1 MYRIRSLRITN
12 STKFLSL
19 VLMVTALA
27 GAAAGDEPADSRVTV
42 RESDKVK
49 KQEFPWGWI
58 RWQINAEVDPQAEMT
73 LGVVYIKPHQVNP
86 LHLHPNSAEYLHVTA
101 GSCEHL
107 VGKTW
112 VTLKAGDTVRIPAG
126 IPHRARTTD
135 QSCQAVIVYNTGTRQ
150 MVEVK
155 EGKAD

>member
-1 MYRIRSLRITN
+1 MNRPRSLSSSN
-12 STKFLSL
+12 STGLLVFLL
-19 VLMVTALA
+19 TLA
-27 GAAAGDEPADSRVTV
+27 AFAGRVMADEPDDTKVTL
-42 RESDKVK
+42 RESEKVK

-73 LGVVYIKPHQVNP
+73 LGVVYIKPHQENP
-86 LHLHPNSAEYLHVTA
+86 LHLHPNSAEYLHVIA

-112 VTLKAGDTVRIPAG
+112 VKLKVGDTLRIPLG
-126 IPHRARTTD
+126 VPHRARTID
-135 QSCQAVIVYNTGTRQ
+135 QPCQAVIVYNTGTRQ

-155 EGKAD
+155 EDKSN